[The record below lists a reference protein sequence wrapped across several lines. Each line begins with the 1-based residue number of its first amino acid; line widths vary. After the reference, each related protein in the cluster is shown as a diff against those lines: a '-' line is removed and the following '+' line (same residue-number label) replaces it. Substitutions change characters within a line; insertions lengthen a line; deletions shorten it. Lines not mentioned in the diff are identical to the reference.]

1 LEREGEIMP
10 AADEG
15 GAHAPQPALTTAEEL
30 AAPPAT
36 EPELKEAVADLDA
49 APIAAP
55 PVPSPAPEPANA
67 PPPQAAAPPAEEP
80 PRRRSTVREPAPI
93 SGNQEASQPAPTQ
106 PPPPAPQPVITEH
119 GESED
124 TNRPR
129 RSGWWSRRSAGG

>member
-1 LEREGEIMP
+1 MP
-10 AADEG
+10 AADER

-55 PVPSPAPEPANA
+55 PAPPPASPEPANA
-67 PPPQAAAPPAEEP
+67 PPQAAAPPAEEP

-106 PPPPAPQPVITEH
+106 PPPPAPQPVITEL
-119 GESED
+119 GESRD

>member
-1 LEREGEIMP
+1 MP
-10 AADEG
+10 AADER

-30 AAPPAT
+30 TAPPAT

-55 PVPSPAPEPANA
+55 PAPASPPEQANA
-67 PPPQAAAPPAEEP
+67 PPPQTAAPPAEEP
-80 PRRRSTVREPAPI
+80 PRRRRSTVREPAPI
-93 SGNQEASQPAPTQ
+93 PDNQEASQPALTP
-106 PPPPAPQPVITEH
+106 PPPPAPQPVITEL
-119 GESED
+119 GESEH